1 MTTHSEKRPTVW
13 CVGGVDSSGGAG
25 ITRDAITLADLDVH
39 ACAITTQITV
49 QSNTMMV
56 NSVPVRAS
64 ILNEQ
69 WQVLEHEGTPAA
81 IKIGAIANDEQAL
94 LLCTRIQSMQTP
106 RPFVV
111 WDPVLRTS
119 TGAMLT
125 DLSENTIST
134 LVSTVD
140 LVTPNTDELC
150 ELTGLS
156 VNSTE
161 TLQAAAHA
169 LLEGGANAIL
179 VKGGHA
185 QWQDTVNDYFITSG
199 YFRVF
204 QQPRNA
210 NGRLR
215 GTGCMLSSALCA
227 FVVNGYDIDDAL
239 TLANAYVMHV
249 REKSVSS
256 LYPASMCSTS
266 LSNTARPSNTV
277 NLSNST
283 HLARTNGFPEQSAL
297 FPAVFTSC
305 AEYQHFQQQRCGNHE
320 NCKINTAPFASLT
333 NENMGI
339 YPVVDS
345 VDWIKMLLPTGV
357 KIIQLRVKEGS
368 PQYIADQIK
377 EAVSITQNTQCQLF
391 INDYWELA
399 IEFGAYGVHLGQEDL
414 DKADLKAIQ
423 KAGLRLGL
431 STHGY
436 AEIQRI
442 KALQP
447 SYIALGHIFPTTT
460 KSMPSQP
467 QGIKRLAQYVALC
480 KPTPTVAIGGID
492 FDSIRDVA
500 ATGVNSIAMVTAI
513 TRAEKPVSAFKLL
526 SKEAGFAN

>member
-1 MTTHSEKRPTVW
+1 MTTYSEKRPTVW

-125 DLSENTIST
+125 DLSESTIST

-140 LVTPNTDELC
+140 LITPNTDELS
-150 ELTGLS
+150 ELSELS

-185 QWQDTVNDYFITSG
+185 QWQHTVNDYFITSG

-210 NGRLR
+210 YGRLR

-256 LYPASMCSTS
+256 MYETPLCSTS

-283 HLARTNGFPEQSAL
+283 HLARTSGFPEQSAL

-320 NCKINTAPFASLT
+320 NCKINTAPFA
-333 NENMGI
+333 
-339 YPVVDS
+339 
-345 VDWIKMLLPTGV
+345 
-357 KIIQLRVKEGS
+357 
-368 PQYIADQIK
+368 
-377 EAVSITQNTQCQLF
+377 
-391 INDYWELA
+391 
-399 IEFGAYGVHLGQEDL
+399 
-414 DKADLKAIQ
+414 
-423 KAGLRLGL
+423 
-431 STHGY
+431 
-436 AEIQRI
+436 
-442 KALQP
+442 
-447 SYIALGHIFPTTT
+447 
-460 KSMPSQP
+460 
-467 QGIKRLAQYVALC
+467 
-480 KPTPTVAIGGID
+480 
-492 FDSIRDVA
+492 
-500 ATGVNSIAMVTAI
+500 
-513 TRAEKPVSAFKLL
+513 
-526 SKEAGFAN
+526 